1 VITVLDA
8 GTRYAECTA
17 SRAEGRGITDQ
28 GHVTALPVEAGFA
41 RKQLVSVLPNVH
53 SFPRNCCD

>member
-1 VITVLDA
+1 VQSLI
-8 GTRYAECTA
+8 
-17 SRAEGRGITDQ
+17 AEGRGITDQ

-41 RKQLVSVLPNVH
+41 RKQLVSALPNVH